1 MGGSGIKKSV
11 SVITAGK
18 KTDDFFQKRQ
28 EIRMNFY
35 SRDRELSSPLV
46 GRNFGVVYF

>member
-11 SVITAGK
+11 SAIAAGK
-18 KTDDFFQKRQ
+18 KLMILSEAARNK
-28 EIRMNFY
+28 NGFY
-35 SRDRELSSPLV
+35 NRYRELSTPLV